1 MARCWLLL
9 AVIVVGSGVACRPE
23 RPPRERPNII
33 LVMADDLGYE
43 TLRVNGGTSYRTPHL
58 DALARSGMRF
68 TQAYATPLCTPT
80 RVQLMTGQYN
90 FRNYIGFGLLDPE
103 ERTVAHLL
111 QAAGY
116 RTAVVGKWQLFGNER
131 QRALAGGR
139 VGTLPR
145 QAGFDE
151 YALWQ
156 VEARGS
162 RYKDPYLE
170 IVDGSPGVHP
180 GRYGPDVF
188 AEYIER
194 FLERHQ
200 HAPFFL
206 YYPMVLP
213 HEPFQPT
220 PDDPDY
226 ATFDPGDGLN
236 DPRYFASHVAYLDDV
251 IGRIVRQLERLEL
264 REHTLLIF
272 TADNGT
278 DRDVTSRLGDRV
290 VQGRKGY
297 TTEAGTHVPLIASW
311 PSAIEPDQVNDNL
324 IDFTDFLPTLLDAA
338 QVERWSEDLIADGLS
353 FFPQLLGTAGTV
365 RSWVFCHYA
374 PNWGNFPDR
383 RLAHNREWKLY
394 ADGSFYH
401 IAEDPEEQHHVPDEE
416 LTGEVR
422 RIRQGLQGV
431 LDRMSQDSLRI
442 RAVGMTGV
450 KTRG

>member
-1 MARCWLLL
+1 MACCWLLL
-9 AVIVVGSGVACRPE
+9 VLIIAGVGVGCRAE
-23 RPPRERPNII
+23 RHAPERPNII
-33 LVMADDLGYE
+33 LIMADDLGYE
-43 TLRVNGGTSYRTPHL
+43 TLGVNGGTSYRTPHL
-58 DALARSGMRF
+58 DALASSGMRF

-103 ERTVAHLL
+103 ERTFAHHL

-116 RTAVVGKWQLFGNER
+116 RTAVVGKWQLFGNAR

-139 VGTLPR
+139 AGSLPQ

-170 IVDGSPGVHP
+170 IVDQPAGVYS

-200 HAPFFL
+200 HVPFFL

-213 HEPFQPT
+213 HDPFQPT
-220 PDDPDY
+220 PDDTGY
-226 ATFDPGDGLN
+226 ADFDPASGLN
-236 DPRYFASHVAYLDDV
+236 DTEYFASHVSYLDEV
-251 IGRIVRQLERLEL
+251 VGRIVRQLERLEL
-264 REHTLLIF
+264 RERTLLIF

-278 DRDVTSRLGDRV
+278 DRDVVSRLGDRV
-290 VQGRKGY
+290 IRGNKGY
-297 TTEAGTHVPLIASW
+297 TTEAGTHVPLVASW
-311 PSAIEPDQVNDNL
+311 PATIAPGQVNDNL

-338 QVERWSEDLIADGLS
+338 QVGRREGVVTDGLS
-353 FFPQLLGTAGTV
+353 FYPQLLGAADTV
-365 RSWVFCHYA
+365 RAWVFCHYA
-374 PNWGNFPDR
+374 PNWGNFTDR
-383 RLAHNREWKLY
+383 RFVHNGAWKLY
-394 ADGSFYH
+394 ADGSFYSL
-401 IAEDPEEQHHVPDEE
+401 AEDPEEQRRLSEEE
-416 LTGEVR
+416 LTDEAR
-422 RIRQGLQGV
+422 RMRQYLQGV
-431 LDRMSQDSLRI
+431 LDRMR
-442 RAVGMTGV
+442 
-450 KTRG
+450 

>member
-1 MARCWLLL
+1 MRSQRHNPSIAKCWLLL
-9 AVIVVGSGVACRPE
+9 VLLAVGFAVGCRAE
-23 RPPRERPNII
+23 RRAPERPNII

-43 TLRVNGGTSYRTPHL
+43 TLQVNGGTSYQTPHL

-68 TQAYATPLCTPT
+68 THAYATPLCTPS
-80 RVQLMTGQYN
+80 RVQLMTGRYS

-103 ERTVAHLL
+103 ERTFAHHL

-116 RTAVVGKWQLFGNER
+116 HTAVVGKWQLFGNER
-131 QRALAGGR
+131 QRALASGR
-139 VGTLPR
+139 AGALPQ

-170 IVDGSPGVHP
+170 IVGQPPGVYS

-194 FLERHQ
+194 FLERHRDE
-200 HAPFFL
+200 PFIL
-206 YYPMVLP
+206 YYPMALP
-213 HEPFQPT
+213 HDPFQPT
-220 PDDPDY
+220 PDDPDFV
-226 ATFDPGDGLN
+226 TFDPGSGLN
-236 DPRYFASHVAYLDDV
+236 DPRFFASHVAYLDDV
-251 IGRIVRQLERLEL
+251 IGRIVGQLERLGL
-264 REHTLLIF
+264 REHTLLLF

-278 DRDVTSRLGDRV
+278 DRDVASRMGDRV
-290 VQGRKGY
+290 IQGEKGY

-311 PSAIEPDQVNDNL
+311 PAAIEPGQVNDNL

-338 QVERWSEDLIADGLS
+338 QLERRREGPTTDGLS
-353 FFPQLLGTAGTV
+353 FFPQLLGAADTV
-365 RSWVFCHYA
+365 RAWVFCHYA

-383 RLAHNREWKLY
+383 RFAHTKAWKLY

-401 IAEDPEEQHHVPDEE
+401 IAEDPEEQRRLPDDGLTEE
-416 LTGEVR
+416 AR
-422 RIRQGLQGV
+422 RIRQRLRGV
-431 LDRMSQDSLRI
+431 LERMR
-442 RAVGMTGV
+442 
-450 KTRG
+450 

>member
-1 MARCWLLL
+1 LTAAASVAHSWLLL
-9 AVIVVGSGVACRPE
+9 VLIAVGIGVGCGPE
-23 RPPRERPNII
+23 RSAPERPNII
-33 LVMADDLGYE
+33 LIMADDLGYE
-43 TLRVNGGTSYRTPHL
+43 TLGVNGGTSYRTPHL

-68 TQAYATPLCTPT
+68 THAYATPLCTPT

-103 ERTVAHLL
+103 ESTVAHVL

-139 VGTLPR
+139 AGTLPQ

-170 IVDGSPGVHP
+170 IVGLQPGVYS

-188 AEYIER
+188 ADYIER
-194 FLERHQ
+194 FLERHRDE
-200 HAPFFL
+200 PFFL

-213 HEPFQPT
+213 HDPFQPT
-220 PDDPDY
+220 PNSPDY
-226 ATFDPGDGLN
+226 ATFDPGSGLN
-236 DPRYFASHVAYLDDV
+236 DPGYFASHVAYLDEV
-251 IGRIVRQLERLEL
+251 VGRIIRQLERLEL
-264 REHTLLIF
+264 RERTLLLF

-290 VQGRKGY
+290 IRGNKGY

-311 PSAIEPDQVNDNL
+311 PGTIAPGMENDNL

-338 QVERWSEDLIADGLS
+338 QVERRPEGLTTDGLS
-353 FFPQLLGTAGTV
+353 FFPQLLGTADTV
-365 RSWVFCHYA
+365 RAWVYCHYA

-383 RLAHNREWKLY
+383 RFVHDKEWKLY
-394 ADGSFYH
+394 EDGSFYH
-401 IAEDPEEQHHVPDEE
+401 IAEDPEELRQLPDED
-416 LTGEVR
+416 LTGDGR
-422 RIRQGLQGV
+422 RIRQRLQRV
-431 LDRMSQDSLRI
+431 LERMR
-442 RAVGMTGV
+442 
-450 KTRG
+450 

>member
-1 MARCWLLL
+1 
-9 AVIVVGSGVACRPE
+9 
-23 RPPRERPNII
+23 
-33 LVMADDLGYE
+33 
-43 TLRVNGGTSYRTPHL
+43 
-58 DALARSGMRF
+58 
-68 TQAYATPLCTPT
+68 
-80 RVQLMTGQYN
+80 MTGQYN

-103 ERTVAHLL
+103 ERTFAHLL

-116 RTAVVGKWQLFGNER
+116 HTAVVGKWQLFGNER

-156 VEARGS
+156 VEAHGS

-170 IVDGSPGVHP
+170 IVGRPPSEYS

-188 AEYIER
+188 ADYIEG

-200 HAPFFL
+200 DELFFL

-213 HEPFQPT
+213 HDPFQPT
-220 PDDPDY
+220 PDDPSY
-226 ATFDPGDGLN
+226 AIFDPASGLN
-236 DPRYFASHVAYLDDV
+236 DTQYFASHVAYLDDV
-251 IGRIVRQLERLEL
+251 IERIVRQLERLGL
-264 REHTLLIF
+264 RERTLLLF

-290 VQGRKGY
+290 IRGNKGY
-297 TTEAGTHVPLIASW
+297 TTEAGTHVPLMASW
-311 PSAIEPDQVNDNL
+311 PATIAPDQVNENL

-338 QVERWSEDLIADGLS
+338 QVERPQEGLIADGLS
-353 FFPQLLGTAGTV
+353 FFPQLLGATDTV
-365 RSWVFCHYA
+365 RAWVFCHYA

-383 RLAHNREWKLY
+383 RFVHNRAWKLY

-401 IAEDPEEQHHVPDEE
+401 IAEDPEEQRQLPDEE
-416 LTGEVR
+416 LTGETR
-422 RIRQGLQGV
+422 KIRQRLQGV
-431 LDRMSQDSLRI
+431 LERMR
-442 RAVGMTGV
+442 
-450 KTRG
+450 